1 VRLNQS
7 AGWSETVSKFHF
19 VRDYVRLALYLRLTH
34 SRDEAMSL
42 AVGGQYEQFGLK
54 EAEILQYAGLR
65 EGQSLLDFGCGSGRL
80 AWALGQ
86 KKISIDYCGVDIIKA
101 FLRYARKKSPVN
113 YRFILSR
120 SLSIPLPDASFDM
133 ASAFSVFTHLLHHE
147 SYNYLEELHRVVR
160 PGGVVVLSFLEFSE
174 PTHWVMFHDT
184 INAYRKGRLPHLNQ
198 YIERSQIEL
207 WSGRL
212 GYRDVRF
219 VASTDSPWGNAGALG
234 QSLAILQR

>member
-1 VRLNQS
+1 M
-7 AGWSETVSKFHF
+7 TKFHF
-19 VRDYVRLALYLRLTH
+19 VKDYERLALYLRLKH

-65 EGQSLLDFGCGSGRL
+65 DGQSLLDFGCGSGRL
-80 AWALGQ
+80 AWALAQ
-86 KKISIDYCGVDIIKA
+86 KNMSIDYCGIDIVKA
-101 FLRYARKKSPVN
+101 FLRYAKKKSPPD
-113 YRFILSR
+113 YRFILNR

-160 PGGVVVLSFLEFSE
+160 PGGTVVFSFLEFSE
-174 PTHWVMFHDT
+174 PTHWEMFQYT
-184 INAYRKGRLPHLNQ
+184 IRAYRKARLPHLNQ

-207 WSGRL
+207 WSEKL
-212 GYRDVRF
+212 GYRNASF
-219 VASTDSPWGNAGALG
+219 IASTDSPWGNAGAIG

>member
-1 VRLNQS
+1 MSQ
-7 AGWSETVSKFHF
+7 FHF
-19 VRDYVRLALYLRLTH
+19 VKDYARLALYLRLTR
-34 SRDEAMSL
+34 SRDEAMSI
-42 AVGGQYEQFGLK
+42 AVGGEYETFGLR

-65 EGQSLLDFGCGSGRL
+65 DGQSLLDFGCGSGRL

-86 KKISIDYCGVDIIKA
+86 KKMSIDYCGIDIVKA
-101 FLRYARKKSPVN
+101 FLRYARKKSPSN

-160 PGGVVVLSFLEFSE
+160 PGGVVVFSFLEFSE
-174 PTHWVMFHDT
+174 PTHWEMFQYT
-184 INAYRKGRLPHLNQ
+184 VRAYRRARLPHLNQ
-198 YIERSQIEL
+198 YMERSQIEL
-207 WSGRL
+207 WVEKL
-212 GYRDVRF
+212 GYRNASF
-219 VASTDSPWGNAGALG
+219 VASTDSPWGSIGAIG

>member
-1 VRLNQS
+1 M
-7 AGWSETVSKFHF
+7 TKFHF
-19 VRDYVRLALYLRLTH
+19 VKDYERLALYLRLKH
-34 SRDEAMSL
+34 SREEAMSL

-65 EGQSLLDFGCGSGRL
+65 DDQSLLDFGCGSGRL

-86 KKISIDYCGVDIIKA
+86 KNISIDYCGIDIVKT
-101 FLRYARKKSPVN
+101 FLRYAKKKSPPD
-113 YRFILSR
+113 YRFILNR

-160 PGGVVVLSFLEFSE
+160 PGGTVVFSFLEFSE
-174 PTHWVMFHDT
+174 PTHWEMFQYT
-184 INAYRKGRLPHLNQ
+184 IRAYRKARLPHLNQ
-198 YIERSQIEL
+198 YIERSQIKL
-207 WSGRL
+207 WSEKI
-212 GYRDVRF
+212 GYQDASF
-219 VASTDSPWGNAGALG
+219 IASTDSPWGNTGAIG